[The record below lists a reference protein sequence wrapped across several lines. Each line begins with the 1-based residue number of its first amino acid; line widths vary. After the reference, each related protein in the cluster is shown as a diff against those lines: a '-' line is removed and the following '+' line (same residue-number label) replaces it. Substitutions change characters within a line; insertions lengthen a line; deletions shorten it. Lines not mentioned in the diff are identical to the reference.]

1 VFLIRSN
8 LYAIKL
14 AKNTKIKDLTPAV
27 DPSYT
32 ETMAYGSLLP
42 YDGR

>member
-1 VFLIRSN
+1 MAYKFERI
-8 LYAIKL
+8 
-14 AKNTKIKDLTPAV
+14 KNTKIKDLTPAV